1 MWRLPA
7 GRHRWSHSAA
17 RIPGAASNNEPRP
30 VGTVRLGGVAALR
43 FEAEA
48 PHLVPRGYAAA
59 LCGSGMAGDAAAAA
73 AAAAPGIAGTP
84 PLLGQGGGGNPE
96 LDQRVLRHLRWLL
109 QKDALGQ
116 DVFLIGEPGPTRR
129 RLAMLWAEVT
139 GREVEYLPLSCDT
152 TDADLKQRR
161 EIVDGASLY
170 VDAPPVAA
178 AVCGRVLV
186 LDGIEKAERN
196 VLPTLNNLLE
206 NREMALPDSSFLV
219 APERFD
225 ALLEGKVAAALGVG
239 GGGGVGAPPD
249 AVAEARAEALAEL
262 EALQLRRVSAQFRV
276 VALGLPVP
284 RFPGFPLDPPLRSR
298 FQARSVEPG
307 GTGGGARLARLTALL
322 RGGGAGGAE
331 VAAADAAARDLA
343 TRLLGFEGAVRM
355 LVAAA
360 GPGGG
365 GGGAAGS
372 VGGAAAAARRLLAPP
387 DGALEAVAASV
398 GQLRLPCS
406 SSSSSSSSGGVNGG
420 DGGGGGGGSSSS
432 VDAALRRVYPYH
444 LFGLEPVAEATLG
457 ALLSR
462 YGLGLAN
469 ASTATE
475 QKVGAATHADAAAAA
490 EAPPAPLPPQ
500 QSHALAGQLGCPASV
515 MAVHDAPADAMQ
527 KSVRIALPSTCC
539 ASDGG
544 AVAAAAPTVV
554 ELSVA
559 GGALPGELP
568 AAAAAVAA
576 AGQQQHFHQFT
587 ATSGHEELLGA
598 MVADHAAGRDLC
610 LVGGK
615 GQGKT
620 AIAHAFARMLGYST
634 QTLQLYRDMTTR
646 DLWQRRATDER
657 GNTRWSDSALLDAAE
672 HGQLLLLDG
681 VQQLRPDA
689 LAGLAQL
696 LQDREASGL
705 AAGGRLLSAER
716 FDALAAAEA
725 QQGGG
730 VTAGPG
736 GSGGGGGSS
745 GSSGSS
751 RSSSSADGAGGEARS
766 LEEAKAALRARGV
779 RRVHPSFRV
788 LALGT
793 PPEQGGASK
802 ADWLSAETLGMFA
815 FHDVPAL
822 GEAEAAALLLARHP
836 ELGGSAAAAA
846 APAAASAATATAT
859 TGGGMPRL
867 HPGLEA
873 VFRVQG
879 ALEALREGD
888 VGAASSSGF
897 SLSLRQMQRLG
908 RGLVAADKQAAQAGA
923 APAWQRGL
931 RDEIE
936 RVCLVPFMSP
946 ALRQSFEGLLAD
958 AGIERHATNATSTG
972 VDDATAAVDM
982 LAPELVVRAATAADG
997 SLLGGGGGGYG
1008 GRVLDIGGV
1017 LLPVNDAPANPEL
1030 VPDASPFVQVPE
1042 HSRRMRAVL
1051 ADWAAGERHQLL
1063 IGNQGTGKNKIADR
1077 LLQLLGWER
1086 EYIQLHRDTSVASL
1100 TVNPTLKGGVVV
1112 WEDSP
1117 LVKAV
1122 TQVRMRTDCGALLL
1136 PCARAPP
1143 AMKTT
1148 FDFFLER
1155 AERCPSGVLR
1165 GTACSMVKSIARQSE
1180 PQRTRGVPRCCFAV
1194 PHLCRLGGRSSSP
1207 ANQPPPARPP
1217 ARSAPPARPPAR
1229 VGPRADVR
1237 RGRQGAARG
1246 GRCAEGA
1253 RGGRPDGALRRTAH
1267 PRTWPARARR
1277 ARRRARAAHPREL
1290 QDARACQPARLP
1302 LSRQRFLPRVR
1313 RHLRLPR
1320 GGQPRPRLPGAD
1332 ARGVRAGRAAA
1343 AAAPPHRRLP
1353 GAAVTG
1359 GGGLSVL
1366 PLLRTRARCCDA
1378 PSAGTAFN
1386 YLLALSRSS
1395 TDVRLTHCSTCVP
1408 GPPAGVPQRAAAGG
1422 AGERRGLRPP
1432 RRRGDGGAG
1441 GRDAPPRH
1449 PALRGVS
1456 GRRRHGAGRGGGD
1469 GGAAGGWHGRRRH
1482 GQRRHGR
1489 GRGVHRSDG

>member
-1 MWRLPA
+1 MWRRLPVQ
-7 GRHRWSHSAA
+7 GRHRWSHSAS
-17 RIPGAASNNEPRP
+17 RVPGAASNNEPRP
-30 VGTVRLGGVAALR
+30 VGTVRLGGAAALR

-59 LCGSGMAGDAAAAA
+59 LCGSGIAGDAAAAA
-73 AAAAPGIAGTP
+73 PGTAGYP
-84 PLLGQGGGGNPE
+84 LLLGQGGGGGGGNPE

-161 EIVDGASLY
+161 EIVGGASLY

-178 AVCGRVLV
+178 AVHGRVLV

-225 ALLEGKVAAALGVG
+225 ALLEGRVAAALGG
-239 GGGGVGAPPD
+239 GGGSGVGAPPD

-298 FQARSVEPG
+298 FQARSVAPG
-307 GTGGGARLARLTALL
+307 GTGGGARLARLAALL
-322 RGGGAGGAE
+322 RGGGGGGGGAGGAGGAE
-331 VAAADAAARDLA
+331 VAAADAEARDLA

-365 GGGAAGS
+365 GSSAVGS

-398 GQLRLPCS
+398 GQLRLPGSSS
-406 SSSSSSSSGGVNGG
+406 SSSSSSSSGGV
-420 DGGGGGGGSSSS
+420 DGGGGGGGGRSS

-462 YGLGLAN
+462 YGLTS
-469 ASTATE
+469 ASTAAEHGAEKASASTAAE
-475 QKVGAATHADAAAAA
+475 QTAAAATHKDAAAAA
-490 EAPPAPLPPQ
+490 EAPPAPSPAQ
-500 QSHALAGQLGCPASV
+500 QLHALAGQLGCPASV
-515 MAVHDAPADAMQ
+515 MAVHDAPADATQ
-527 KSVRIALPSTCC
+527 KVVRLALPNTCC

-544 AVAAAAPTVV
+544 AAAAATTATVV
-554 ELSVA
+554 ELPVA

-576 AGQQQHFHQFT
+576 AGQQQQQQQHFHQFT
-587 ATSGHEELLGA
+587 ATSGHDELLGA

-620 AIAHAFARMLGYST
+620 AIAHAFARALGYST

-646 DLWQRRATDER
+646 DLWQRRTTDEH

-730 VTAGPG
+730 AVADP
-736 GSGGGGGSS
+736 GGGGGGGDGGGGGGGN
-745 GSSGSS
+745 GSSSS
-751 RSSSSADGAGGEARS
+751 SSSSSSADGAGGEARS

-836 ELGGSAAAAA
+836 ELGRSAAR
-846 APAAASAATATAT
+846 PPTDAT
-859 TGGGMPRL
+859 MPPRL

-946 ALRQSFEGLLAD
+946 ALRESFEELLAD

-972 VDDATAAVDM
+972 ADDATAAAAAAAAAAAVDM
-982 LAPELVVRAATAADG
+982 LAPEVVVRAATAADG
-997 SLLGGGGGGYG
+997 ALLGGGGGHGGHG

-1122 TQVRMRTDCGALLL
+1122 TQVRA
-1136 PCARAPP
+1136 
-1143 AMKTT
+1143 
-1148 FDFFLER
+1148 
-1155 AERCPSGVLR
+1155 
-1165 GTACSMVKSIARQSE
+1165 
-1180 PQRTRGVPRCCFAV
+1180 
-1194 PHLCRLGGRSSSP
+1194 H
-1207 ANQPPPARPP
+1207 AN
-1217 ARSAPPARPPAR
+1217 
-1229 VGPRADVR
+1229 
-1237 RGRQGAARG
+1237 
-1246 GRCAEGA
+1246 
-1253 RGGRPDGALRRTAH
+1253 
-1267 PRTWPARARR
+1267 
-1277 ARRRARAAHPREL
+1277 
-1290 QDARACQPARLP
+1290 
-1302 LSRQRFLPRVR
+1302 
-1313 RHLRLPR
+1313 
-1320 GGQPRPRLPGAD
+1320 
-1332 ARGVRAGRAAA
+1332 
-1343 AAAPPHRRLP
+1343 
-1353 GAAVTG
+1353 
-1359 GGGLSVL
+1359 
-1366 PLLRTRARCCDA
+1366 
-1378 PSAGTAFN
+1378 
-1386 YLLALSRSS
+1386 
-1395 TDVRLTHCSTCVP
+1395 
-1408 GPPAGVPQRAAAGG
+1408 
-1422 AGERRGLRPP
+1422 
-1432 RRRGDGGAG
+1432 
-1441 GRDAPPRH
+1441 
-1449 PALRGVS
+1449 
-1456 GRRRHGAGRGGGD
+1456 
-1469 GGAAGGWHGRRRH
+1469 
-1482 GQRRHGR
+1482 
-1489 GRGVHRSDG
+1489 